1 MIAKGQAKVVLLQ
14 EVQVVADL
22 VQHLVALGVFLCNK
36 RKNEF
41 IAPESSKL
49 SQILSLTST

>member
-22 VQHLVALGVFLCNK
+22 VQHLVALGVFLK
-36 RKNEF
+36 IGREKM
-41 IAPESSKL
+41 IGDYGK
-49 SQILSLTST
+49 